1 LDEVLAELYSED
13 RPANDETA
21 EEIITRLEAG
31 KNYIPSSDKARKEYA
46 WVLLREYR
54 KYVKDRT
61 ENDG

>member
-1 LDEVLAELYSED
+1 LDEVLAELYSEG

-31 KNYIPSSDKARKEYA
+31 KNYIPSSDKARREYA

-54 KYVKDRT
+54 LYVKDRK
-61 ENDG
+61 ESEG